1 MGCVGGCC
9 PSFVV
14 NDAGESS
21 LHIPPASIVT
31 TLGGVFL
38 IMLHVINLSGCRC
51 CAGGGNNN
59 VMGVR

>member
-1 MGCVGGCC
+1 MGCVDSCC

-14 NDAGESS
+14 NDAGERS

-38 IMLHVINLSGCRC
+38 IMLHVMNLCGCRC
-51 CAGGGNNN
+51 CADVDNNN
-59 VMGVR
+59 VMGAR